1 MANPALACP
10 SAHCRVIG
18 ASCYL
23 TPARRST
30 RLQAGLVIFNPR
42 TSHGALVRP
51 SDARLKPHVHLPRRE
66 DSEDSPRTSRCRVF
80 SAQFSYPPLLL
91 LCHQRSNFDRF
102 RAQPYERVAMPQRT
116 PRNPS
121 NDAVTQEQLEERQ
134 VVAETKV
141 QLVQLVDECI
151 RRAVRRSNEP
161 AYGVCWR
168 AVMLHLLRTRF
179 TSLASVLSARRHF

>member
-1 MANPALACP
+1 
-10 SAHCRVIG
+10 
-18 ASCYL
+18 
-23 TPARRST
+23 
-30 RLQAGLVIFNPR
+30 
-42 TSHGALVRP
+42 
-51 SDARLKPHVHLPRRE
+51 
-66 DSEDSPRTSRCRVF
+66 
-80 SAQFSYPPLLL
+80 
-91 LCHQRSNFDRF
+91 
-102 RAQPYERVAMPQRT
+102 MPQRT

-121 NDAVTQEQLEERQ
+121 NDASTQEQLEERQ

-151 RRAVRRSNEP
+151 RRAVGRSDEP